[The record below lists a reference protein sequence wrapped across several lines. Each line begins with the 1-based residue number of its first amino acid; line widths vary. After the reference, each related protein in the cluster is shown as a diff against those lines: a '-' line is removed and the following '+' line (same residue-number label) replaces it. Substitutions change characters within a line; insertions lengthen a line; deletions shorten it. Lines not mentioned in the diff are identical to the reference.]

1 MQMRRWNYLTKD
13 RAATIAA
20 LRRDAAECERAG
32 FSLFAAWNHEVAQSL
47 IPPPPRA
54 SRTEETR

>member
-13 RAATIAA
+13 KAATIAA
-20 LRRDAAECERAG
+20 LRRDAAECEKAG
-32 FSLFAAWNHEVAQSL
+32 FSLFAALDHEIAQSL

-54 SRTEETR
+54 SREETR